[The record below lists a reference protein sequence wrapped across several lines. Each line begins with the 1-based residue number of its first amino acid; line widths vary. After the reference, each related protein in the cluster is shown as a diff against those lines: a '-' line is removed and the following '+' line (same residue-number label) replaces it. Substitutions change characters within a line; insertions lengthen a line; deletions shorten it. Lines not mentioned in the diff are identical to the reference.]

1 MIENVSLTIRITYH
15 LTAAAANG
23 SMSGGKGGID
33 LELLEVDDSQAD
45 HGGFKPHH
53 HSSEDPNDPL
63 IRSAH
68 LLNIFSCFLFVNHH

>member
-68 LLNIFSCFLFVNHH
+68 